1 MPGGYP
7 KQKEL
12 YRIHWGGLQD
22 PPNVPAFAFALG
34 RRLTGADIGAD
45 ARVRR
50 AFVAGFHAKIAIE
63 TSANFEEEPLFAY
76 WQHSVVRG
84 SVLGRP
90 VRVPTK
96 RDLGLAIAG
105 ASSPVYQGFASATE
119 AFIFCIGCGIQPLHC
134 RDGEIISEVCPAW

>member
-1 MPGGYP
+1 M
-7 KQKEL
+7 
-12 YRIHWGGLQD
+12 
-22 PPNVPAFAFALG
+22 PAFAFALG

-63 TSANFEEEPLFAY
+63 TSANFEEEPPFAIGNTQ
-76 WQHSVVRG
+76 WVVVRG